1 MKHFENFV
9 NRAAIILNTVSGTA
23 MAVLML
29 LITLNVILRAVFKS
43 PIPGTYDYTG
53 FLTIIIIGCG
63 IAYCSVLDG
72 HIELTFLYD
81 KLSLKL
87 KKIISIAGNLFS
99 FLLMT
104 LFSYSL
110 FSYALSQYQ
119 TKGVSITTK
128 TPLYIFSF
136 ITAFCFVIFTLT
148 IMIKLL
154 DGIISSKENT

>member
-1 MKHFENFV
+1 MKRFENFV

>member
-1 MKHFENFV
+1 M
-9 NRAAIILNTVSGTA
+9 ILNSISGTA

-72 HIELTFLYD
+72 HIEITFLYD
-81 KLSLKL
+81 KLGEKL
-87 KKIISIAGNLFS
+87 KKIVSIAGNLFS
-99 FLLMT
+99 LLLMI
-104 LFSYSL
+104 LFSYAL
-110 FSYALSQYQ
+110 FAYALSQYQ

-148 IMIKLL
+148 IIIKLL
-154 DGIISSKENT
+154 DGILSSKENTK